1 MSGVQASAP
10 PRRTTIE
17 EPTMPR
23 ALVITAAG
31 INCDAELVE
40 AFELA
45 GADVE
50 SIHLNR
56 LAEDPSLI
64 DGFQLVGLPGGFS
77 YGDAVAAGR
86 IASVL
91 IRTSIA
97 AALRRAVERGVPMIA
112 PCNGFQ
118 IAVQVGLLPGGEPG
132 GDQSDRPTVALARNT
147 GGRFVDRWTRV
158 EYPESR
164 CVWTKGLEPAAAVN
178 LLPSAHGEGRF
189 VPRDAEQLAALEA
202 NGQVAVRYAADDD
215 INGSVGRVAG
225 ICDPSGL
232 VFGLMPHPER
242 YTRWTQH
249 PWWTRLQVA
258 DMDGETP
265 GLQMFRAAVA
275 AAPAASASADSS
287 ASSEAVAGV

>member
-1 MSGVQASAP
+1 
-10 PRRTTIE
+10 
-17 EPTMPR
+17 MPR

-31 INCDAELVE
+31 INCDAELAE

-45 GADVE
+45 GADV
-50 SIHLNR
+50 SRIHLNR
-56 LAEDPSLI
+56 LASDPSLI

-86 IASVL
+86 IAAVM

-97 AALRRAVERGVPMIA
+97 EALARAVERGVPMIA

-118 IAVQVGLLPGGEPG
+118 IAVQVGLLPGPMQG
-132 GDQSDRPTVALARNT
+132 SDTRPTVALRRNI
-147 GGRFVDRWTRV
+147 GGRFVDRWSRV

-164 CVWTKGLEPAAAVN
+164 CVWTRGLQSADAPAEAVN

-189 VPRDAEQLAALEA
+189 VARDAELLASLEA
-202 NGQVAVRYAADDD
+202 EGQVAVRYAAGDEF
-215 INGSVGRVAG
+215 NGSEGRVAG

-232 VFGLMPHPER
+232 VLGLMPHPER

-249 PWWTRLQVA
+249 PSWTRLEVA
-258 DMDGETP
+258 DMDGPTP
-265 GLQMFRAAVA
+265 GLRMFHAAVA
-275 AAPAASASADSS
+275 AAREAAVPA
-287 ASSEAVAGV
+287 